1 MKKIFLLAISF
12 AFFATNLT
20 AQNNNT
26 TVTAPNGAV
35 LVPGTQ
41 QLYTTSSDEVSKMMR
56 SAAVSACITHGE
68 GWRLPTMGE
77 LQIMFSHRYEM
88 DFGEGRYWSGD
99 KVRGELSFYALNFK
113 NGKTMEERPDKE
125 FFVRC
130 VWTPKQGTT
139 VSPVGEVTR
148 PVAPE
153 KQETT
158 APAEQTSA
166 PKTAVEPAPAV
177 ETAMAPSHPRAE
189 KKKDY
194 CPPYTNGIG
203 AVGGCLNGFSFKVFP
218 ADKFAVSVD
227 LGVKITAAT
236 VVGEYN
242 YLSSHGFAGTTRRW
256 INCAPMDLEANV
268 NFLYQGHFT
277 KGLYGIIGG
286 GPSLGYNWNV
296 CNYYTDNYYYSYY
309 GWGDNAKIG
318 LGMLL
323 GLEYKF
329 DIPLAV
335 QADFRPGYAML
346 LSSGYFG
353 CYFDWGLNL
362 SLRYTFGE

>member
-1 MKKIFLLAISF
+1 MKKSLIILSTIILISVS
-12 AFFATNLT
+12 LS
-20 AQNNNT
+20 AQNTNT
-26 TVTAPNGAV
+26 TVSVPNGAV

-158 APAEQTSA
+158 VPAEQTSA
-166 PKTAVEPAPAV
+166 PKTTVEPAPAV

-189 KKKDY
+189 KKK
-194 CPPYTNGIG
+194 
-203 AVGGCLNGFSFKVFP
+203 
-218 ADKFAVSVD
+218 
-227 LGVKITAAT
+227 IT
-236 VVGEYN
+236 V
-242 YLSSHGFAGTTRRW
+242 
-256 INCAPMDLEANV
+256 
-268 NFLYQGHFT
+268 
-277 KGLYGIIGG
+277 
-286 GPSLGYNWNV
+286 
-296 CNYYTDNYYYSYY
+296 
-309 GWGDNAKIG
+309 
-318 LGMLL
+318 
-323 GLEYKF
+323 
-329 DIPLAV
+329 
-335 QADFRPGYAML
+335 RPTLTA
-346 LSSGYFG
+346 
-353 CYFDWGLNL
+353 
-362 SLRYTFGE
+362 